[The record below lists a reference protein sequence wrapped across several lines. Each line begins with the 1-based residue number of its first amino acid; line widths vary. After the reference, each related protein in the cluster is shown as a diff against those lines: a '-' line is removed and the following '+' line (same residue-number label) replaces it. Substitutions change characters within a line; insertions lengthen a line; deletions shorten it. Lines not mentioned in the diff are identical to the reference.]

1 MSAVRN
7 VVLKLFHLLA
17 AIHFIYAV
25 YYEIVHILP
34 EEIPLRGYSF
44 GGKFVY
50 LTILNV
56 VSDARRVATYNV
68 ATNTLIKCILLC
80 NYYSVYSNYVLHHRV
95 RERLDWHQRERLE
108 GTTFDPARQGFHF
121 CVLGLSFVHNG
132 RFPVLVA
139 VCC

>member
-56 VSDARRVATYNV
+56 VSDAESRDLQCCTEHTHKV
-68 ATNTLIKCILLC
+68 
-80 NYYSVYSNYVLHHRV
+80 H
-95 RERLDWHQRERLE
+95 
-108 GTTFDPARQGFHF
+108 
-121 CVLGLSFVHNG
+121 SFVQLLLSLFKL
-132 RFPVLVA
+132 RTTPPRS
-139 VCC
+139 